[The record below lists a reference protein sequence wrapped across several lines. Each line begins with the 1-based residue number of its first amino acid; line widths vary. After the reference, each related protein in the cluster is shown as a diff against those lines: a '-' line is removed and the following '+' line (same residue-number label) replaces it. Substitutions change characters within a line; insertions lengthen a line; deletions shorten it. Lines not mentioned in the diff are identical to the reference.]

1 MLFIRLFIPILLL
14 LSLPV
19 FAAPVRTG
27 HAQAELVAEQAVLA
41 AGERFTVALRLKM
54 DKHWHTYW
62 RNPGDSGLPTT
73 LKWTLPE
80 GFKAAVIQWPT
91 PRRIPVGPLMNYG
104 YEDEVLLLVEIE
116 PPASLTGAVNLQAR
130 ADWLIC
136 REQCIPEG
144 ADLSLRLPVALK
156 SEIDTKMSAAFAKT
170 RALMPIAMSE
180 WRSAALQ
187 QEKQLELLLSA
198 EKTPAGKLSGLYFFP
213 DREGMVEHSA
223 AQTQRKTADGY
234 ALRLTASNQTKLT
247 RLSGVLV
254 AEGRQAW
261 LIDVPVKQ
269 DVLKGVLSAPVTTTG
284 GAKPSSDIGL
294 GMSLLFALLG
304 GLILNLMPCV
314 FPVLSLKV
322 LSFAEKA
329 HGDRALIRRHGLL
342 FALGV
347 LVSFWILAAFL
358 LVLRA
363 SGEQLGWGFQLQS
376 PLVVTALA
384 VLFFI
389 LALNLSGLFE
399 FGQFV
404 PGDIAAR
411 EFNNPYFNSFFGG
424 VLAAVV
430 ASPCTAPFMG
440 AALGFA
446 INQSPIISWLVFTAL
461 AFGMALPYLILAWFP
476 AWLKKLPKPGL
487 WMIRLKQFLAFPLY
501 GTVIWLAW
509 VLGVQIG
516 LDSVLW
522 LMLGLLLLTLAIW
535 LWTQHTAQRT
545 TQRTALVW
553 QALGLIAAVI
563 ALYALWPKDEPV
575 WPKDEPVAK
584 QGSAI
589 SKSDS
594 WGQYSRQTLIELQ
607 QAGKAVFVDFTAA
620 WCVTCQANK
629 QLVLNTEAVQ
639 EAFKAKGVV
648 LLRADWTLRDPA
660 ITEALAEFGRNGVPV
675 YVLYRPGK
683 EPLVL
688 PEVLSKTVVL
698 ESLGTL

>member
-1 MLFIRLFIPILLL
+1 MRLFISVLLL
-14 LSLPV
+14 LSVPA

-27 HAQAELVAEQAVLA
+27 HAQAELVSEQAVLA

-54 DKHWHTYW
+54 DEHWHTYW
-62 RNPGDSGLPTT
+62 RHPGDSGLPTAI
-73 LKWTLPE
+73 KWILPE
-80 GFKAAVIQWPT
+80 GFRAAAIQWPT
-91 PRRIPVGPLMNYG
+91 PQRIPVGPLMNYG
-104 YEDEVLLLVEIE
+104 YEDEVLLLIEIE
-116 PPASLTGAVNLQAR
+116 PPANLTGTVNLQAR

-144 ADLSLRLPVALK
+144 ADLSLRLPVAAK
-156 SEIDTKMSAAFAKT
+156 SEIDAKVSAAFAKT
-170 RALMPIAMSE
+170 RALMPVALSG

-187 QEKQLELLLSA
+187 QENQLELLLHA

-234 ALRLTASNQTKLT
+234 ALRLTASNQAKLT

-254 AEGRQAW
+254 AELSDRLGRQAW
-261 LIDVPVKQ
+261 LVDVPVKQ
-269 DVLKGVLSAPVTTTG
+269 DVLKDVLSTPVAAAS
-284 GAKPSSDIGL
+284 GARPSSDIGL
-294 GMSLLFALLG
+294 GVSVLFALLG

-322 LSFAEKA
+322 LNFAEKA
-329 HGDRALIRRHGLL
+329 HGDRSLIRRHGLL
-342 FALGV
+342 FTLGV
-347 LVSFWILAAFL
+347 LVSFWILAALL

-404 PGDIAAR
+404 PGDLAGR
-411 EFNNPYFNSFFGG
+411 EFKNPYFNSFFGG

-461 AFGMALPYLILAWFP
+461 ALGMALPYLILAWFP

-487 WMIRLKQFLAFPLY
+487 WMMRLKQFLAFPLY

-509 VLGVQIG
+509 VLGVQTG

-522 LMLGLLLLTLAIW
+522 LMLGLLLLALAIW
-535 LWTQHTAQRT
+535 LWM
-545 TQRTALVW
+545 QRTALVW

-563 ALYALWPKDEPV
+563 ALYALWPNDEPI
-575 WPKDEPVAK
+575 AK

-589 SKSDS
+589 SKSDA
-594 WGQYSRQTLIELQ
+594 WGQYSRQSLTELQ

-639 EAFKAKGVV
+639 QAFKAKGVV

-698 ESLGTL
+698 DALSTL